1 MKEVVIVSAVRTPI
15 GSFGEVSNLNKLI
28 SVDDAVNMI
37 NDGMSIMVGG
47 FLGCKNPFKI
57 VNALVEKG
65 VKNITLIANDTSFP
79 EVGIG
84 KLIVNKQ
91 VKKLIASHIGTN
103 KETGNQMNAG
113 ELDVELVPQGTLAE
127 RIRAAGA
134 GLGGILTPTGI
145 GTIVADGKKTIE
157 VDGKEYLLEK
167 PLRADVAIIVG
178 AKVDK
183 KGNIR
188 YSKATRNFNPMMATA
203 ADIVI
208 VEADEIVEVGELDPD
223 DIMTPGIFVN
233 YIVLGGN
240 E

>member
-1 MKEVVIVSAVRTPI
+1 
-15 GSFGEVSNLNKLI
+15 LNKVI
-28 SVDDAVNMI
+28 SVKEAVDMI
-37 NDGMSIMVGG
+37 HDGMTIMVGG

-57 VNALVEKG
+57 IDAIVEKG
-65 VKNITLIANDTSFP
+65 IKDITLIANDTAFP

-103 KETGNQMNAG
+103 KETGNQMNSG
-113 ELDVELVPQGTLAE
+113 EIEVELVPQGTLAE

-134 GLGGILTPTGI
+134 GLGGILTPTGL
-145 GTIVADGKKTIE
+145 GTIVAEGKTIIG

-167 PLRADVAIIVG
+167 PLKADIALIVG
-178 AKVDK
+178 AVVDK
-183 KGNIR
+183 KGNAR
-188 YSKATRNFNPMMATA
+188 YSKATRNFNPLMATA

-208 VEADEIVEVGELDPD
+208 VEADKIVEVGEIDPD
-223 DIMTPGIFVN
+223 DVMTPGIFVDF
-233 YIVLGGN
+233 IVGGS